1 MLFWTSRRVLS
12 LAFPGIVG
20 TENLSFSPA
29 FSSLQTHDLYIKGFK
44 DDTYFRFKEC
54 ATDVISRY
62 WEHGAS
68 YEPRRAVRTPVLR
81 NLCCPA
87 HTQSSACSKQ
97 LVHTPQVLSVQDD
110 TFMAKLLPPPIRPTV
125 AAGGSGGIQGRS
137 GGRPCP
143 TADAGGPAPL
153 LPPLVRPTNAAGGSG
168 SIEGRRKKR
177 PPIRHVPLLQPA
189 PVRPTAGGSGSIQGR
204 LRKRPTADAEGPVR
218 LLPPPVRPT
227 NDASGG
233 PGSTKGR
240 PGKRPCPT
248 AEEGGPAPLLAI
260 LSAAAGDAL
269 IKEGSPGKLANV
281 PRETSCPKVHY
292 CN

>member
-1 MLFWTSRRVLS
+1 MALLQVLFWTSRRVLS

-153 LPPLVRPTNAAGGSG
+153 LPP
-168 SIEGRRKKR
+168 
-177 PPIRHVPLLQPA
+177 
-189 PVRPTAGGSGSIQGR
+189 
-204 LRKRPTADAEGPVR
+204 
-218 LLPPPVRPT
+218 PVRPT
-227 NDASGG
+227 NDATGG